1 LVEKAATLPAPEKV
15 ALKTPEQFQLIG
27 LTSKR
32 TDSPGKINGTGLYGI
47 DTRPDGLKVAAVMA
61 CPVIGGTLA
70 SVDDRAALAV
80 KGVLQVLQIENAV
93 AVVAEH
99 MGAARKALAM
109 LDIQWNEGANAQYAT
124 AQMLAAIEQASM
136 STGAVVRNVGNAEQV
151 LAQAD
156 KKLEAVYQVP
166 FLAHACMEPMNC
178 TVHVRPQGCDLWLG
192 TQVPA
197 RAQAVAMQLT
207 GLAETQVQ
215 VHNHLLGGGFG
226 RRLDVDFVTQA
237 VAFAK
242 QVTFPLKV
250 IWSREEDTRHSTLR
264 PYHFN
269 HLSAGLDAQGRRWY
283 RGR

>member
-32 TDSPGKINGTGLYGI
+32 TDSPGKINGTALYGI

-136 STGAVVRNVGNAEQV
+136 STGAVVRNVGNAEQA
-151 LAQAD
+151 LARGSNCNRLC
-156 KKLEAVYQVP
+156 KPKVYS
-166 FLAHACMEPMNC
+166 
-178 TVHVRPQGCDLWLG
+178 D
-192 TQVPA
+192 
-197 RAQAVAMQLT
+197 
-207 GLAETQVQ
+207 
-215 VHNHLLGGGFG
+215 
-226 RRLDVDFVTQA
+226 
-237 VAFAK
+237 
-242 QVTFPLKV
+242 
-250 IWSREEDTRHSTLR
+250 I
-264 PYHFN
+264 
-269 HLSAGLDAQGRRWY
+269 
-283 RGR
+283 